1 MYEET
6 PRAGRL
12 SGHREGGEPLG
23 DARASTRE
31 SAQLR
36 SAGRRDTMQARAVL
50 RGGAAA
56 GMRALAAAR
65 TTTAPAG
72 AAIRSRAFHVSRPAF
87 AKGGVLRARHAAYYS
102 RVSRAA
108 GPCGAS
114 PPARCVVR
122 NSVACV
128 CKGGARKGTWA
139 PGRKIEAGSTGQA
152 RARRLRL
159 PLLLVHCTEM
169 DGTAGRCSAVCP
181 GWSRSSSSTPSPA
194 HQPTGN
200 VRRAGGTPP
209 HCALC
214 PGKLWR
220 GRRDQRVPLTTR
232 RGFVS
237 RVYR

>member
-1 MYEET
+1 
-6 PRAGRL
+6 
-12 SGHREGGEPLG
+12 
-23 DARASTRE
+23 
-31 SAQLR
+31 
-36 SAGRRDTMQARAVL
+36 MQARAVL

-108 GPCGAS
+108 MRRQPSSALRR
-114 PPARCVVR
+114 AQQRR
-122 NSVACV
+122 MRLQ
-128 CKGGARKGTWA
+128 GGARKGTWA